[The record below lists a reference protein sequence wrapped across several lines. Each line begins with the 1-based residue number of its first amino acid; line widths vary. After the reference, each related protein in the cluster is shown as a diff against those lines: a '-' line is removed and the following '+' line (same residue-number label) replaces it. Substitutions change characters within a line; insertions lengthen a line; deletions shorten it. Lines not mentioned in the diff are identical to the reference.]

1 MNTTTTTTT
10 AHLYNDAPKAPVS
23 TSLPLRTESTRTSNE
38 TNRDTPVI
46 DIQHLSGDDA
56 QREAERAAEKIN
68 RKIKPLSKL
77 KEVRQSIANTF
88 HEEDEN
94 NKDKDKGKDKE
105 SNDSPPSEIVSS
117 IDGTETPIQE
127 TVSTS
132 GGAPIDPSHRPS
144 EASISRLIYTK
155 SKKPPKQPESKLIEI
170 ELPRQVDAQCD
181 RGDRRFFQLPS
192 DPPPEGD
199 FVYEFLY
206 QHQRGA
212 FFLGTPKFSS
222 KSLLPVDP
230 DEWTDS
236 RFETSAMDI
245 TDYELPDPSWEW
257 VHKSWLVDMTGDV
270 DEDGWEY
277 AMTFHGSPWHG
288 NYEILRSFA
297 RRRRWLRLRKRK
309 DKATHLSAIDM
320 DSNKQGKMMARTV
333 SLPERIYPT
342 SINSATWTKLDMNHL
357 DEPSP
362 FPKALEEEEGGGG
375 GENSMGSKGS
385 TNGMLA
391 PPSKLSD
398 PVDLYKI
405 LKKARSD
412 REKLAYTA
420 QYVVRYPGD
429 FEDLEARLDKYLNLM
444 DYESSRRDFLS
455 LLAAYGRTKAVQEGT
470 SNLGYYSD
478 LKAIQQKVGK
488 S

>member
-1 MNTTTTTTT
+1 MT
-10 AHLYNDAPKAPVS
+10 AHTHKDATTEAAPS
-23 TSLPLRTESTRTSNE
+23 TALPLRTDSMHNPIELPDPTVT
-38 TNRDTPVI
+38 
-46 DIQHLSGDDA
+46 DIHQLSEEEA
-56 QREAERAAEKIN
+56 NREAQRAAEKIN

-88 HEEDEN
+88 GEDDEDN
-94 NKDKDKGKDKE
+94 QDQGKGKDKE

-117 IDGTETPIQE
+117 DGTETPPIQE
-127 TVSTS
+127 TASAS
-132 GGAPIDPSHRPS
+132 GSEVPIDPSHRPS
-144 EASISRLIYTK
+144 EASVSRIVYNK
-155 SKKPPKQPESKLIEI
+155 SKKPPKQPKSKLIEI
-170 ELPRQVDAQCD
+170 EAPRLVDAQCAL
-181 RGDRRFFQLPS
+181 GDRRFFQLPS
-192 DPPPEGD
+192 DPAPEGD

-288 NYEILRSFA
+288 NYEIFRSFA

-309 DKATHLSAIDM
+309 
-320 DSNKQGKMMARTV
+320 GKMMGKEA
-333 SLPERIYPT
+333 SLPERNYAT
-342 SINSATWTKLDMNHL
+342 SINSATWTKLDINHL

-362 FPKALEEEEGGGG
+362 FPQVLEGEGG
-375 GENSMGSKGS
+375 ESSKGNK
-385 TNGMLA
+385 NGMLA
-391 PPSKLSD
+391 PSKPAD

-405 LKKARSD
+405 LKRARSD

-429 FEDLEARLDKYLNLM
+429 FEDLEVRLDKYLNLLE
-444 DYESSRRDFLS
+444 YESSRRDFLS
-455 LLAAYGRTKAVQEGT
+455 LLAAYGRTKAVEEGI

>member
-1 MNTTTTTTT
+1 MDIHQLSEEE
-10 AHLYNDAPKAPVS
+10 A
-23 TSLPLRTESTRTSNE
+23 
-38 TNRDTPVI
+38 NREV
-46 DIQHLSGDDA
+46 Q
-56 QREAERAAEKIN
+56 RAAEKIN

-88 HEEDEN
+88 GEDDVD
-94 NKDKDKGKDKE
+94 NKDKDKEKDKD
-105 SNDSPPSEIVSS
+105 SIDSPPSEIVSS
-117 IDGTETPIQE
+117 DGTETPPIQE
-127 TVSTS
+127 TANAS
-132 GGAPIDPSHRPS
+132 GSEAPIDPSHRPS
-144 EASISRLIYTK
+144 EASVSRLVYNK
-155 SKKPPKQPESKLIEI
+155 SRKTPKQPKSKLIEI
-170 ELPRQVDAQCD
+170 EAPRLVDAQCA

-192 DPPPEGD
+192 DPAPEGD

-236 RFETSAMDI
+236 RFETSAMDT

-288 NYEILRSFA
+288 NYEIFRSFA

-309 DKATHLSAIDM
+309 
-320 DSNKQGKMMARTV
+320 GKMMGKAA
-333 SLPERIYPT
+333 SLPERNYAT
-342 SINSATWTKLDMNHL
+342 SINSATWTKLDINHL

-362 FPKALEEEEGGGG
+362 FPQILEGEG
-375 GENSMGSKGS
+375 GENSKGSK
-385 TNGMLA
+385 NGMLA
-391 PPSKLSD
+391 PSKPAD

-429 FEDLEARLDKYLNLM
+429 FEDLEVRLDKYLNLLE
-444 DYESSRRDFLS
+444 YESSRRDFLS

>member
-1 MNTTTTTTT
+1 M
-10 AHLYNDAPKAPVS
+10 
-23 TSLPLRTESTRTSNE
+23 
-38 TNRDTPVI
+38 
-46 DIQHLSGDDA
+46 DIQQLSEEEA

-68 RKIKPLSKL
+68 RKIKPLSKF
-77 KEVRQSIANTF
+77 KEMRQSITNTSG
-88 HEEDEN
+88 EDDE
-94 NKDKDKGKDKE
+94 DHKDKGKGKDRE

-117 IDGTETPIQE
+117 IDGTETPPIQE
-127 TVSTS
+127 TARASS
-132 GGAPIDPSHRPS
+132 EAPIDPSHQPS
-144 EASISRLIYTK
+144 EASISRLVYNK
-155 SKKPPKQPESKLIEI
+155 SKKTPKQPKSKLIEI
-170 ELPRQVDAQCD
+170 EPARLVDAQCA

-230 DEWTDS
+230 DEWTNS
-236 RFETSAMDI
+236 RWETSAMDV
-245 TDYELPDPSWEW
+245 TDFELPDPSWEW
-257 VHKSWLVDMTGDV
+257 VHRSWLVDMTGDV

-288 NYEILRSFA
+288 NYEIFRSFA

-309 DKATHLSAIDM
+309 
-320 DSNKQGKMMARTV
+320 GKMMGKAV
-333 SLPERIYPT
+333 SLPERNYPT
-342 SINSATWTKLDMNHL
+342 SINSATWTKLDIHHL

-362 FPKALEEEEGGGG
+362 FPQVLEEEGG
-375 GENSMGSKGS
+375 ESSKGS
-385 TNGMLA
+385 KNGMLA
-391 PPSKLSD
+391 PSKPAE

-429 FEDLEARLDKYLNLM
+429 FEDLEARLDKYLNLL
-444 DYESSRRDFLS
+444 DYESSRREFLS
-455 LLAAYGRTKAVQEGT
+455 LLAAYGRTKAVLDGT

-478 LKAIQQKVGK
+478 LKVIQQKVGM

>member
-1 MNTTTTTTT
+1 MNTTAITTATT
-10 AHLYNDAPKAPVS
+10 AHIQDDAPTEAAPR
-23 TSLPLRTESTRTSNE
+23 TSLPFRLDSKRTSSE
-38 TNRDTPVI
+38 FPDPSVM
-46 DIQHLSGDDA
+46 DVQLLSEEEA

-77 KEVRQSIANTF
+77 KEMRQSLTNNSD
-88 HEEDEN
+88 EDEDSN
-94 NKDKDKGKDKE
+94 GKGKGKAVE

-117 IDGTETPIQE
+117 IDGTETPPIQE
-127 TVSTS
+127 TASTS
-132 GGAPIDPSHRPS
+132 GEASIDPSHQPS
-144 EASISRLIYTK
+144 EETSIPRLVYNK
-155 SKKPPKQPESKLIEI
+155 SKKPPKQPKSRLIEI
-170 ELPRQVDAQCD
+170 EPARLIDAQCA
-181 RGDRRFFQLPS
+181 RGDRRFFQLPT

-236 RFETSAMDI
+236 RFETSAMDV
-245 TDYELPDPSWEW
+245 TDFELPDPSWEW

-288 NYEILRSFA
+288 NYEIFRSFA

-309 DKATHLSAIDM
+309 
-320 DSNKQGKMMARTV
+320 GKMIGKAV
-333 SLPERIYPT
+333 SLPERNYPT
-342 SINSATWTKLDMNHL
+342 SINSATWTKLDLHYL

-362 FPKALEEEEGGGG
+362 FPQVLEEEGRE
-375 GENSMGSKGS
+375 SSKGS
-385 TNGMLA
+385 KEMLA
-391 PPSKLSD
+391 PSKPAD

-429 FEDLEARLDKYLNLM
+429 FEDLETRLDKYLNLL
-444 DYESSRRDFLS
+444 DYESSRREFL
-455 LLAAYGRTKAVQEGT
+455 AVIQRKA
-470 SNLGYYSD
+470 
-478 LKAIQQKVGK
+478 GK

>member
-1 MNTTTTTTT
+1 MNTTTTITT
-10 AHLYNDAPKAPVS
+10 AHIQNDAPRETTPS
-23 TSLPLRTESTRTSNE
+23 TSLPLRTESARTSNE
-38 TNRDTPVI
+38 TSRDTPVL
-46 DIQHLSGDDA
+46 DIQQLSEEDA

-88 HEEDEN
+88 HEEDEDN
-94 NKDKDKGKDKE
+94 KDKDKDKGKNKE
-105 SNDSPPSEIVSS
+105 SKDSPPSEIVSS

-127 TVSTS
+127 TTGTS
-132 GGAPIDPSHRPS
+132 GDAPIDPTHRPS
-144 EASISRLIYTK
+144 ETSISRLIYTK

-170 ELPRQVDAQCD
+170 EPARQVDAQCD

-288 NYEILRSFA
+288 NYEVFRSFA

-309 DKATHLSAIDM
+309 
-320 DSNKQGKMMARTV
+320 V
-333 SLPERIYPT
+333 
-342 SINSATWTKLDMNHL
+342 NS
-357 DEPSP
+357 
-362 FPKALEEEEGGGG
+362 FCFFFY
-375 GENSMGSKGS
+375 
-385 TNGMLA
+385 
-391 PPSKLSD
+391 
-398 PVDLYKI
+398 VFDL
-405 LKKARSD
+405 
-412 REKLAYTA
+412 T
-420 QYVVRYPGD
+420 
-429 FEDLEARLDKYLNLM
+429 
-444 DYESSRRDFLS
+444 LS
-455 LLAAYGRTKAVQEGT
+455 LGQGHSHICFR
-470 SNLGYYSD
+470 LGPKQTGQND
-478 LKAIQQKVGK
+478 GQDCFVA
-488 S
+488 

>member
-1 MNTTTTTTT
+1 MNTTTTNTARTTHIHKDVPT
-10 AHLYNDAPKAPVS
+10 EVAPS
-23 TSLPLRTESTRTSNE
+23 TSLPFRTDSERTPSESPEPT
-38 TNRDTPVI
+38 VM
-46 DIQHLSGDDA
+46 DIQQLSAEEA

-68 RKIKPLSKL
+68 RKIKPLSKF
-77 KEVRQSIANTF
+77 KEMRQSITNTSS
-88 HEEDEN
+88 EDDED
-94 NKDKDKGKDKE
+94 NKGKRKGKDIE
-105 SNDSPPSEIVSS
+105 SNDSPPSEIVLS
-117 IDGTETPIQE
+117 IDGTETPPIQE
-127 TVSTS
+127 TTS
-132 GGAPIDPSHRPS
+132 ASGEAPIDPSHQPS
-144 EASISRLIYTK
+144 EASISRLVYNK
-155 SKKPPKQPESKLIEI
+155 SKKSPKQPKSKLIEI
-170 ELPRQVDAQCD
+170 EPARLVDAQCA

-230 DEWTDS
+230 DEWTNS
-236 RFETSAMDI
+236 RWETSAMDV
-245 TDYELPDPSWEW
+245 TDFELPDPSWEW
-257 VHKSWLVDMTGDV
+257 VHRSWLVDMTGDV

-288 NYEILRSFA
+288 NYEIFRSFA

-309 DKATHLSAIDM
+309 
-320 DSNKQGKMMARTV
+320 
-333 SLPERIYPT
+333 
-342 SINSATWTKLDMNHL
+342 
-357 DEPSP
+357 PSP
-362 FPKALEEEEGGGG
+362 FPQVLEEEGREC
-375 GENSMGSKGS
+375 SKGS
-385 TNGMLA
+385 KNGMLA
-391 PPSKLSD
+391 PSKPAES
-398 PVDLYKI
+398 VDLYKI

-429 FEDLEARLDKYLNLM
+429 FEDLEARLDKYLNLL
-444 DYESSRRDFLS
+444 DYESSRREFLS
-455 LLAAYGRTKAVQEGT
+455 LLAAYGRTKAVLEGT

-478 LKAIQQKVGK
+478 LKVIQQKVGK